1 MTLYIE
7 NPKESTK
14 IIFLVINEFTK
25 IAEYKTNHLCI
36 HARVYV
42 YEKHKNEI
50 KKTILITIASQRIKY

>member
-1 MTLYIE
+1 MILYIG

-36 HARVYV
+36 RACAYV
-42 YEKHKNEI
+42 YETHKNEI
-50 KKTILITIASQRIKY
+50 LRKQFLLQ